1 MGTFSARIASKFLFV
16 LIIALGAICLFLKV
30 TGEEVSWSSP
40 SNSIDSNEK
49 TPAASTTPPAPKN
62 WITPERI
69 RPKHD
74 TKELIPK
81 IFHRT
86 WVNKTIPAEW
96 AAHYEE
102 CKNLYKDWQTM
113 FWTDKKSRQFISD
126 YYSSFLPV
134 YDSYEYPIQRADAI
148 RYFVLYHYGGV
159 YIDLDI
165 GCTDTFTRDSATSL
179 AFSLD
184 DILKF
189 PALIPKT
196 EPIGYSND
204 FMASRPRHPFFKA
217 LIIGLQE
224 WNHWYLLPYLTV
236 FFSTGPMFLNF
247 QVWWWKGS
255 GLDSVWVLDPLLYS
269 EGPAKLFNH
278 LQGSTWH
285 EWDARLVKF
294 LYSIYLESSLPI
306 VIILFCAMGLFWGV
320 VTNCKLRRGDSES
333 RRRHHLYLQK
343 TKDHVDKLV

>member
-113 FWTDKKSRQFISD
+113 FCP
-126 YYSSFLPV
+126 LP
-134 YDSYEYPIQRADAI
+134 
-148 RYFVLYHYGGV
+148 
-159 YIDLDI
+159 
-165 GCTDTFTRDSATSL
+165 
-179 AFSLD
+179 
-184 DILKF
+184 
-189 PALIPKT
+189 
-196 EPIGYSND
+196 
-204 FMASRPRHPFFKA
+204 
-217 LIIGLQE
+217 
-224 WNHWYLLPYLTV
+224 
-236 FFSTGPMFLNF
+236 
-247 QVWWWKGS
+247 
-255 GLDSVWVLDPLLYS
+255 
-269 EGPAKLFNH
+269 
-278 LQGSTWH
+278 
-285 EWDARLVKF
+285 
-294 LYSIYLESSLPI
+294 
-306 VIILFCAMGLFWGV
+306 
-320 VTNCKLRRGDSES
+320 LRRSLYRLGHWLH
-333 RRRHHLYLQK
+333 RHVYKRFCHF
-343 TKDHVDKLV
+343 VGIFFG